1 MSNDYIKLVE
11 EYRIIID
18 KIKKLEEEKEK
29 LRQRGAELLHQD
41 KINRKEIQLPDGEN
55 WLCGYQTTTKT
66 STDLKL
72 LLEYVG
78 PAKYSEIVTE
88 KESTFLTIRK
98 LGKSKTKDNLT
109 TQKPVEE
116 ENEPLIPSG
125 VILT

>member
-1 MSNDYIKLVE
+1 MSEYVKIIEDYREIVN
-11 EYRIIID
+11 
-18 KIKKLEEEKEK
+18 KIKKLEEAKDQ
-29 LRQRGAELLHQD
+29 LRQKAAELLHQE
-41 KINRKEIQLPDGEN
+41 KINKKEIQLPNGEN
-55 WLCGYQTTTKT
+55 WFCGYQTTSKT

-78 PAKYSEIVTE
+78 PTKYAEIVTE

-98 LGKSKTKDNLT
+98 AGKSKIKEDLT
-109 TQKPVEE
+109 SQKPVE